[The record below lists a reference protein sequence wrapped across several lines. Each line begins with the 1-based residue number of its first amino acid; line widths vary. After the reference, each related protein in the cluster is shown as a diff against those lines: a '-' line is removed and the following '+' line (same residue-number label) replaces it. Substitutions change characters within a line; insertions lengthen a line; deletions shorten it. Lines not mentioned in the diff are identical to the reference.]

1 NRESIY
7 NYFEQLLVEKG
18 ITAIQYTDFP
28 SIQRLAQ
35 ILSGDILSTFNISSD
50 NIHFGKCNLIE
61 EILIGEDKFV

>member
-1 NRESIY
+1 MYLYKKQKINLFRESIY

-35 ILSGDILSTFNISSD
+35 ILSKRIKN
-50 NIHFGKCNLIE
+50 
-61 EILIGEDKFV
+61 FVFLFI